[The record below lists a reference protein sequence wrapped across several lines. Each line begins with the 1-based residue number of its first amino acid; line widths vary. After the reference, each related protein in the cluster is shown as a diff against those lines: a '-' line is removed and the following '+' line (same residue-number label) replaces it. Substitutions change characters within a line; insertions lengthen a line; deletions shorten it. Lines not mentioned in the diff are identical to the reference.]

1 MLALSGKRRA
11 DPYRDATHATIGYWT
26 DNGGYYHYSTGNGTQ
41 QAANGSYVYARSYEQ
56 VLPEVKASH
65 DAAGVPFGHWQ
76 FDSWFYPKD
85 GNVTGGGGG
94 GGVTNWTADP
104 AIFPS
109 GMAAI
114 NKALGGMPMVMHNRQ
129 WSPVSDSN
137 PDPDPDPTP
146 TPTQTQTQTQTQ
158 AQTQTLR
165 LTLTRTSAG

>member
-137 PDPDPDPTP
+137 PDPHPHPTP
-146 TPTQTQTQTQTQ
+146 TPTPNPNPNPNPTPNPN
-158 AQTQTLR
+158 
-165 LTLTRTSAG
+165 LTLPI